1 MASQTLDINRIQI
14 IDAFRGFALMGIVL
28 VHMVEQFLAAAPT
41 QEIRAG
47 MVQGPLDQLVEV
59 FLMLF
64 VRGKFF
70 AMFSFLFGLSFFIQ
84 MDRAAKGGVDYQG
97 RFLWRVSLL
106 LVIGYIHSLFYR
118 GDILTIY
125 AILAFVLV
133 PFYRVSDKYL
143 LTFAA
148 ILLLGAGRYLV
159 FAVYGGGTILPFG
172 GGEPELPHNVT
183 YYDALLSGSL
193 MDVFSQNAVYGHLS
207 KLEFQINTFGRWYQ
221 TFAFFLLGLWAG
233 RLRLF
238 ERLDELH
245 PRIKKALIVSAS
257 ITLLLV
263 VLTTVLFGIA
273 NQGQRDQIDTWVLMF
288 AFTSLDLFNCA
299 LATVLLCSFVLLY
312 RRKSWGRVLS
322 KLAPYGRTALTNY
335 VFQTLVGTFLFYN
348 YGLGLLGAVSNSQAL
363 GIGIL
368 VIAFQI
374 WLSALWLRY
383 FRYGPLEWLWRS
395 GTRLS
400 WQPLVRRPA

>member
-1 MASQTLDINRIQI
+1 MATQTLDNNRIHI
-14 IDAFRGFALMGIVL
+14 IDAFRGFALIGIVL

-47 MVQGPLDQLVEV
+47 MVQGPLDQVVEV

-133 PFYRVSDKYL
+133 PFYRVGDKYL

-172 GGEPELPHNVT
+172 GGEPELPHNMA

-257 ITLLLV
+257 ITLLLPDRHLGV
-263 VLTTVLFGIA
+263 DVCIYQFGPVQLRA
-273 NQGQRDQIDTWVLMF
+273 RDRVAVFLRV
-288 AFTSLDLFNCA
+288 A
-299 LATVLLCSFVLLY
+299 LPVLLCSFVLLY
-312 RRKSWGRVLS
+312 RRKSWGRILS

-400 WQPLVRRPA
+400 WQPLVRQPV